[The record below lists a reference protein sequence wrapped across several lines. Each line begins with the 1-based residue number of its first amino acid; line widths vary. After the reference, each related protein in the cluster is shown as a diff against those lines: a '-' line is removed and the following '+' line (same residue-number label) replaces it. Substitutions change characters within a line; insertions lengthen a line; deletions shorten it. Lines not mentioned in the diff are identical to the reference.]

1 MLKDCNK
8 LYNMDPIII
17 NDPTIVSFYNENT
30 NIDIVSI
37 NHIFIDILKK
47 LSTNLNETLTNN
59 INHKILS
66 MLTELG
72 KDISSLKQDVA
83 SQLQSTK
90 HEYIE
95 NMKLTLSNY
104 LLTNNEK
111 TQNIIDKNTD
121 IMITKTANI
130 LNEIIPKHH
139 FTLHSTINETIK
151 QLHSSILTDTNKLI
165 NSINKDDNT
174 ITEFI
179 SNIDSK
185 FNTLITNIQQPI
197 FSCIQQND
205 DRTASTIQSMRDKLV
220 SQQTSQDKLH
230 GDLYEFLNKYKHNS
244 SSKGNVSEHELYCIL
259 QEIFHNDEIIDCSAE
274 TATCDYKVNRLNPN
288 NPTIL
293 FENKD
298 YAKTVSTDEIKK
310 FERDIAL
317 QKHHGIF
324 ISQNSNITFKNPY
337 QIDIINNLIHIYLPN
352 TKYNV
357 EKIRVAVNIIDH
369 LSVTLNQ
376 IKLTQETTN
385 TTIQIDESDI
395 NDLLALFNDFNT
407 QKAQIIAT
415 IQSSNKT
422 ILDQLENLQINAVKK
437 LLNKNNLSNDDIIQ
451 CPYCNK
457 HDNSKGKASFSAHM
471 RQCVLNPNKVSKAS
485 GKNSK

>member
-1 MLKDCNK
+1 ME
-8 LYNMDPIII
+8 PIII
-17 NDPTIVSFYNENT
+17 NDTTIIAFYNENP

-66 MLTELG
+66 TLTDLS
-72 KDISSLKQDVA
+72 KDISSLKQDIT
-83 SQLQSTK
+83 SQLQNTK
-90 HEYIE
+90 NDYIE
-95 NMKLTLSNY
+95 NIKLTLSNY

-111 TQNIIDKNTD
+111 TQVIMDKNTD
-121 IMITKTANI
+121 VMITKTINI
-130 LNEIIPKHH
+130 INEIIPKHH
-139 FTLHSTINETIK
+139 STLHSTIDETIK

-165 NSINKDDNT
+165 NSINKDDKT
-174 ITEFI
+174 LTEFV

-185 FNTLITNIQQPI
+185 FNNLITNIQQPI

-205 DRTASTIQSMRDKLV
+205 ERTASTIQSMRDKLV
-220 SQQTSQDKLH
+220 SQQTSQDKLN

-259 QEIFHNDEIIDCSAE
+259 QEIFNNDEIIDCSTE

-288 NPTIL
+288 KPTIL

-298 YAKTVSTDEIKK
+298 YTKSVSTDEIKK

-317 QKHHGIF
+317 QQQHGIF
-324 ISQNSNITFKNPY
+324 ISQNSNITFKEAY

-357 EKIRVAVNIIDH
+357 EKIRVAVNIIDN
-369 LSVTLNQ
+369 LSTTLDQ

-385 TTIQIDESDI
+385 TTIQIDENDI
-395 NDLLALFNDFNT
+395 NELLVLFNDFNT
-407 QKAQIIAT
+407 QKSLIIAT

-422 ILDQLENLQINAVKK
+422 ILEQLENLQINAIKK
-437 LLNKNNLSNDDIIQ
+437 LLNKNNLSNNDVVL

-457 HDNSKGKASFSAHM
+457 HDNNKGKASFSAHM
-471 RQCVLNPNKVSKAS
+471 RQCALNPNKIAKALN
-485 GKNSK
+485 KNKPIN

>member
-1 MLKDCNK
+1 ME
-8 LYNMDPIII
+8 PIVIHDTTII
-17 NDPTIVSFYNENT
+17 SFYNENT

-59 INHKILS
+59 INHKILTT
-66 MLTELG
+66 LTELS
-72 KDISSLKQDVA
+72 KDVLNLKQDIA
-83 SQLQSTK
+83 TQLQHAK
-90 HEYIE
+90 NDYID
-95 NMKLTLSNY
+95 NVKLILSNH

-111 TQNIIDKNTD
+111 TQHIMDKNTD
-121 IMITKTANI
+121 VMITKTTNI
-130 LNEIIPKHH
+130 INDIIPKHH
-139 FTLHSTINETIK
+139 SILHSAIDDTIK

-165 NSINKDDNT
+165 NSINKDDKT
-174 ITEFI
+174 INEFV

-185 FNTLITNIQQPI
+185 FNTLITNIHQPI

-205 DRTASTIQSMRDKLV
+205 ERTASTIQSMRDKLV

-259 QEIFHNDEIIDCSAE
+259 QEIFHNDEILDCSTE
-274 TATCDYKVNRLNPN
+274 TATCDYRVNRLNPN
-288 NPTIL
+288 KPTIL

-324 ISQNSNITFKNPY
+324 ISQNSNITFKEPY

-357 EKIRVAVNIIDH
+357 EKIRVAINIIDN
-369 LSVTLNQ
+369 LSATLNQ
-376 IKLTQETTN
+376 IKLTQESTN
-385 TTIQIDESDI
+385 TTIQIDESDL
-395 NDLLALFNDFNT
+395 NELLILFNDFNT
-407 QKAQIIAT
+407 QKSLIIST
-415 IQSSNKT
+415 IQSSNKI
-422 ILDQLENLQINAVKK
+422 ILEQLENLQINAIKK
-437 LLNKNNLSNDDIIQ
+437 ILNKNSLTNDDIVL

-471 RQCVLNPNKVSKAS
+471 RQCVSNPNKVSKFN
-485 GKNSK
+485 KK

>member
-1 MLKDCNK
+1 ME
-8 LYNMDPIII
+8 PIII
-17 NDPTIVSFYNENT
+17 NDPIIISFYNENT

-66 MLTELG
+66 TLTDLS
-72 KDISSLKQDVA
+72 KDILNLKQDVS
-83 SQLQSTK
+83 SQLQNTK
-90 HEYIE
+90 NDYID
-95 NMKLTLSNY
+95 NVKLTLSNY

-111 TQNIIDKNTD
+111 TQHIMDKNTD
-121 IMITKTANI
+121 VMITKTANI
-130 LNEIIPKHH
+130 INEIIPKHH
-139 FTLHSTINETIK
+139 STLHSTIDDTIK
-151 QLHSSILTDTNKLI
+151 QLHSSILIDTNKLI
-165 NSINKDDNT
+165 NSINKDDKT
-174 ITEFI
+174 ITDFV
-179 SNIDSK
+179 SNIEGK
-185 FNTLITNIQQPI
+185 FNSLITNIQQPI

-205 DRTASTIQSMRDKLV
+205 ERTSSTIQSMRDKLI
-220 SQQTSQDKLH
+220 SQQTSQDKLN
-230 GDLYEFLNKYKHNS
+230 GELYEFLNKYKHNS
-244 SSKGNVSEHELYCIL
+244 SSKGNVSEYELYCIL
-259 QEIFHNDEIIDCSAE
+259 QEIFHNDEIIDCSNE

-288 NPTIL
+288 KPTIL

-324 ISQNSNITFKNPY
+324 ISQNSNITFKQSY

-352 TKYNV
+352 TKYNI
-357 EKIRVAVNIIDH
+357 EKIRVAVNIIDN

-385 TTIQIDESDI
+385 TTIQIDENDI
-395 NDLLALFNDFNT
+395 NEMLVLFNDFNT

-422 ILDQLENLQINAVKK
+422 ILEQLENLQINAIKK
-437 LLNKNNLSNDDIIQ
+437 LLNKNNLTNDEIVL
-451 CPYCNK
+451 CPHCNK

-471 RQCVLNPNKVSKAS
+471 RQCVSNPNKVSKALN
-485 GKNSK
+485 KNSKA

>member
-1 MLKDCNK
+1 ME
-8 LYNMDPIII
+8 PIII
-17 NDPTIVSFYNENT
+17 NDPTIVTFYNENP
-30 NIDIVSI
+30 NINIVSI

-59 INHKILS
+59 INHKILTT
-66 MLTELG
+66 LTELS
-72 KDISSLKQDVA
+72 KDILGLKQDIA
-83 SQLQSTK
+83 LQLQTTK
-90 HEYIE
+90 NDYIE
-95 NMKLTLSNY
+95 NVKLTLSNY

-111 TQNIIDKNTD
+111 TQHIMDKNTD
-121 IMITKTANI
+121 LMITKTTNI
-130 LNEIIPKHH
+130 INEIIPKHH
-139 FTLHSTINETIK
+139 STLHSTIDETIK

-165 NSINKDDNT
+165 NSINKDDKT
-174 ITEFI
+174 ITEFVA
-179 SNIDSK
+179 NIDGK
-185 FNTLITNIQQPI
+185 FNNLITNIQQPI

-205 DRTASTIQSMRDKLV
+205 ERTSSTIQSMRDKLIA
-220 SQQTSQDKLH
+220 QQTSQDKLN

-259 QEIFHNDEIIDCSAE
+259 QEIFHNDEIVDCSTE

-288 NPTIL
+288 KPTIL

-324 ISQNSNITFKNPY
+324 ISQNSNITFKEAY
-337 QIDIINNLIHIYLPN
+337 QIDIINNLIHMYLPN

-357 EKIRVAVNIIDH
+357 EKIRVAVNIIDN
-369 LSVTLNQ
+369 LSVTLNK

-385 TTIQIDESDI
+385 TTIQIDE
-395 NDLLALFNDFNT
+395 NDLNELLVLFNDFYT

-415 IQSSNKT
+415 IQSSNKS
-422 ILDQLENLQINAVKK
+422 ILDQIENLQINAIKK
-437 LLNKNNLSNDDIIQ
+437 ILHKNNLTNDDIVL

-471 RQCVLNPNKVSKAS
+471 RQCVSNPNKVAKTS

>member
-1 MLKDCNK
+1 ME
-8 LYNMDPIII
+8 PIII
-17 NDPTIVSFYNENT
+17 NDATIVSFYNENT

-66 MLTELG
+66 TLTDLS
-72 KDISSLKQDVA
+72 KDISSLKQDIA
-83 SQLQSTK
+83 SQLHSTK
-90 HEYIE
+90 NDYIE
-95 NMKLTLSNY
+95 NIKLTLSHY

-111 TQNIIDKNTD
+111 TQHIMDKNTD
-121 IMITKTANI
+121 IMIAKTSNI
-130 LNEIIPKHH
+130 INEIIPKHH
-139 FTLHSTINETIK
+139 STLHSTIYETIK
-151 QLHSSILTDTNKLI
+151 QLHTYILTDTNKLI
-165 NSINKDDNT
+165 NSINKDDKT
-174 ITEFI
+174 INDFV
-179 SNIDSK
+179 SNIDTK
-185 FNTLITNIQQPI
+185 FNSLITNIQQPI

-220 SQQTSQDKLH
+220 SQQSSQDKLH
-230 GDLYEFLNKYKHNS
+230 GDLYDFLNKYKHNS

-259 QEIFHNDEIIDCSAE
+259 QEIFHNDEILDCSTE

-288 NPTIL
+288 KPTIL

-324 ISQNSNITFKNPY
+324 VSQNSNITFKESY

-357 EKIRVAVNIIDH
+357 DKIRVAVNIIDN

-376 IKLTQETTN
+376 IKLTQENTN
-385 TTIQIDESDI
+385 TTIQIDENDL
-395 NDLLALFNDFNT
+395 NDLLALFNDFNI
-407 QKAQIIAT
+407 QKAKIIAT
-415 IQSSNKT
+415 IHSSNKI
-422 ILDQLENLQINAVKK
+422 ILDQLENLQINAIKK
-437 LLNKNNLSNDDIIQ
+437 ILNKNNLTNDNIML
-451 CPYCNK
+451 CPYCNN

-471 RQCVLNPNKVSKAS
+471 RQCPSKPDKGSKAS
-485 GKNSK
+485 SKNSKAV

>member
-1 MLKDCNK
+1 MN
-8 LYNMDPIII
+8 PIII
-17 NDPTIVSFYNENT
+17 NDSTIISFYNENT

-66 MLTELG
+66 TLSDLS
-72 KDISSLKQDVA
+72 KDILSLKQDVA

-90 HEYIE
+90 NDYIE
-95 NMKLTLSNY
+95 NVKLTLSNY

-111 TQNIIDKNTD
+111 TQHIMDKNTD
-121 IMITKTANI
+121 VMITKTTNI
-130 LNEIIPKHH
+130 INEIIPKHH
-139 FTLHSTINETIK
+139 STLHSTIDETIK
-151 QLHSSILTDTNKLI
+151 LLHSSILIDTNKLI
-165 NSINKDDNT
+165 NSINKDDKT
-174 ITEFI
+174 ITEFV

-185 FNTLITNIQQPI
+185 FNGLITNIQQPI

-205 DRTASTIQSMRDKLV
+205 DRTSSTIQSMRDKLV
-220 SQQTSQDKLH
+220 SQQTSQDKLN
-230 GDLYEFLNKYKHNS
+230 GELYEFLNKYKHNS

-259 QEIFHNDEIIDCSAE
+259 QEIFHNDEIIDCSTE

-288 NPTIL
+288 KPTIL

-310 FERDIAL
+310 FERDVAL

-324 ISQNSNITFKNPY
+324 ISQNSNITFKDSY

-357 EKIRVAVNIIDH
+357 EKIRVAINIIDN
-369 LSVTLNQ
+369 LSLTLNQ

-385 TTIQIDESDI
+385 TTIQIDESDL
-395 NDLLALFNDFNT
+395 NELLVLFNDFNT
-407 QKAQIIAT
+407 QKALIIST

-422 ILDQLENLQINAVKK
+422 ILDQLENLQINAIKK
-437 LLNKNNLSNDDIIQ
+437 LLNKNSLTNDDIVL
-451 CPYCNK
+451 CPY
-457 HDNSKGKASFSAHM
+457 
-471 RQCVLNPNKVSKAS
+471 
-485 GKNSK
+485 